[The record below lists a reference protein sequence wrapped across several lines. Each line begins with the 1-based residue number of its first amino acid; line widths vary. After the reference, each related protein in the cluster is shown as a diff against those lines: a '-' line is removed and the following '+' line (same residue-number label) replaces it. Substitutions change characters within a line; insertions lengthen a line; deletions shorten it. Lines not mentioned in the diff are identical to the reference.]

1 MPTLIAAAPKN
12 KSFSFSYSKLK
23 GFEVCPRRYNE
34 VDVKKAWPEP
44 RSEQL
49 AWGDE
54 VHLAMAKALKTGTE
68 LPLQFAMYQPWVDK
82 TVRTKGSLLVEDQCK
97 WAITREFKPTAWFGQ
112 NVWCRSMA
120 DAVKLDGI
128 AALIVDWKTGK
139 SQNVDEVQLILCS
152 LVAFLQFPKI
162 QRIRADFV
170 WLQED
175 TQTTMV
181 IDRHEAAD
189 QWAEIIP
196 RVERLEQATLE
207 NNFPPTPN
215 NFCRSYCP
223 VKSCE
228 YNGK

>member
-1 MPTLIAAAPKN
+1 MPTLIAAAPKA

-23 GFEVCPRRYNE
+23 GFEVCPRRYYE

-54 VHLAMAKALKTGTE
+54 VHLAMAKALKNGGE
-68 LPLQFAMYQPWVDK
+68 LPLQFTMYQHWVDK
-82 TVRTKGSLLVEDQCK
+82 VARTKGELLVEDQCK
-97 WAITREFKPTAWFGQ
+97 WAITRRFEPTAWFGQ

-120 DAVKLDGI
+120 DATKLDEDV
-128 AALIVDWKTGK
+128 ALIVDWKTCK

-152 LVAFLQFPKI
+152 LVAFAQYPKI
-162 QRIRADFV
+162 QKIRADFV

-189 QWAEIIP
+189 QWAEILP
-196 RVERLEQATLE
+196 RVERLERATME
-207 NNFPPTPN
+207 ENFPPTPN

-223 VKSCE
+223 VKTCE
-228 YNGK
+228 YWGK